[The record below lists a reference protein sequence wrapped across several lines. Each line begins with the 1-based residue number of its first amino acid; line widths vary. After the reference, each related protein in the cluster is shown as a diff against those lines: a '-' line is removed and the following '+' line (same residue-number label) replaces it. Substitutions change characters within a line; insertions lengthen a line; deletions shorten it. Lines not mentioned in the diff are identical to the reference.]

1 MLERA
6 IERRAKMDL
15 ILSIDTGNGCQDGF
29 KGTKCFCWPL
39 GEFDYKCSA
48 PKILVNPTS
57 LLNW

>member
-1 MLERA
+1 MN
-6 IERRAKMDL
+6 L

-29 KGTKCFCWPL
+29 EGTKCFCWSL

-57 LLNW
+57 LLDW